1 MSPFPPCRVRVD
13 AMAFYDAFIS
23 YSHAKDKPIASALQS
38 AVQKLG
44 KPWYRRRAL
53 RVFRDDTSLSATP
66 HMWPTI
72 EQALSQSRYFILL
85 ASPQAA
91 ASKWVMREVAYWL
104 DHNSIE
110 TLLIGLT
117 DGDLSWDEAAGDF
130 TARASTPLPPVLAKR
145 FAAEPRW
152 IDLRAYRDGAD
163 KAGAKF
169 TELAADFAAAIHGKP
184 KEDLL
189 SQEVRQQRHALR
201 LAWSAAAA
209 LLLLTGLATTAGIL
223 AYRSQQEAIAQ
234 RDRAEQT
241 LATTNGLLYD
251 LAAQFRDAR
260 GVPAALIK
268 DILDRAR
275 ASQDQ
280 LTASGQTSEELQT
293 STARALMETQRTLLT
308 IGDTAGAF
316 AAADRA
322 RTILAGLLARQP
334 DSFAWQ
340 HDLSVT
346 YGKLGDVL
354 LKQGRLDDALKAF
367 HEGRAIN
374 ERLFAADPRNAELHH
389 LLSFSYHRIADVLQ
403 AQGKLDEALRV
414 YERDV
419 VVRQRLTEFDRSNT
433 EWQRSLSVAHGRI
446 GDLRLRMSQPD
457 RALEA
462 YRAALAVARR
472 LAAAN
477 RDNTEWQQDVAICQ
491 EKVGDALR
499 EQGELDAALDTFRD
513 NLGIYERLAASD
525 PGNFTWQYDV
535 AFAHYKVAEVLELQ
549 SKLDDALEAYHQSIA
564 IRSRLAERDPNQT
577 DVQYYLS
584 MSYRNVGRVLQ
595 AQGKLD
601 DAERAYREK
610 LAILER
616 LLARRQNSLW
626 QHDLAMGHSSLA
638 SIWEARGRLSEALA
652 EFTQAH
658 DMLTLVVAAAPAE
671 VRWKRDLTSLEEQIA
686 RLQGQVR
693 AQ

>member
-1 MSPFPPCRVRVD
+1 
-13 AMAFYDAFIS
+13 MALYDAFIS

-104 DHNSIE
+104 EHNSIE

-117 DGDLSWDEAAGDF
+117 DGDLSWDEAASDF
-130 TARASTPLPPVLAKR
+130 TTGASTPLPPVLAKR

-163 KAGAKF
+163 KASASKSDAKF

-201 LAWSAAAA
+201 LAWSAAAS
-209 LLLLTGLATTAGIL
+209 LLVLTVAAATAGWL
-223 AYRSQQEAIAQ
+223 AIRSQQEAIAQ

-241 LATTNGLLYD
+241 LAAATETANGLVYD
-251 LAAQFRDAR
+251 LAAQFRDAM
-260 GVPAALIK
+260 GVPISVIK

-275 ASQDQ
+275 ALQDQ

-293 STARALMETQRTLLT
+293 STAWALMETQRTLLT
-308 IGDTAGAF
+308 IGDTEGAF
-316 AAADRA
+316 SAADRA
-322 RTILAGLLARQP
+322 RTILEGLLARQP
-334 DSFAWQ
+334 DSLVWQ

-367 HEGRAIN
+367 HDGRAIN

-389 LLSFSYHRIADVLQ
+389 LLSFSYHRIADVQQ
-403 AQGKLDEALRV
+403 ALGHLDEALEV
-414 YERDV
+414 YESDV
-419 VVRQRLTEFDRSNT
+419 VVRQRLTEFDRNNS
-433 EWQRSLSVAHGRI
+433 EWQRELSIAHGRV
-446 GDLRLRMSQPD
+446 GDLRWRIKQPE

-462 YRAALAVARR
+462 YRESLAIAER
-472 LAAAN
+472 LAASN
-477 RDNTEWQQDVAICQ
+477 RDNTEWQRDLGICQ

-499 EQGELDAALDTFRD
+499 ELGQLDAALNTFRD
-513 NLGIYERLAASD
+513 NLGIYQRLAVSD
-525 PGNFTWQYDV
+525 PGNATWQYDL
-535 AFAHYKVAEVLELQ
+535 AFAHYKVAEVLEGQ
-549 SKLDDALEAYHQSIA
+549 SAFDDALKAYDNSIA
-564 IRSRLAERDPNQT
+564 IRRRLAAADPTDT

-584 MSYRNVGRVLQ
+584 MSYRNVGRALQ

-610 LAILER
+610 QAILER
-616 LLARRQNSLW
+616 LLAKRQNSLW
-626 QHDLAMGHSSLA
+626 QHDLAMGHANLA

-652 EFTQAH
+652 ELTRAH
-658 DMLTLVVAAAPAE
+658 DMLTAVVAAAPAE
-671 VRWKRDLTSLEEQIA
+671 VRWKRNLTTLEEQIA
-686 RLQGQVR
+686 RLQGQAK